1 MWTIAG
7 VGIAA
12 RHALVRVAAGRIR
25 IENPAGGTPVNS
37 HPITGRV
44 EADCAVSVQVGE
56 LTLMVELKDQDPAQA
71 ASIAQ
76 SPGPGGAGF
85 YELEATVMTP
95 RTAWQPAG
103 VRACLFWARS
113 IGAGKAAWNASL
125 GGARLLYREEP

>member
-7 VGIAA
+7 EGIAA

-25 IENPAGGTPVNS
+25 IQNPAGGTLVNS
-37 HPITGRV
+37 HLITGRV
-44 EADCAVSVQVGE
+44 GAECAVSVEVGE
-56 LTLMVELKDQDPAQA
+56 LTLVVELKDQNPAQA

-76 SPGPGGAGF
+76 SPGPGGAGC

-103 VRACLFWARS
+103 VRAYLLWARS

-125 GGARLLYREEP
+125 SGARLYREEP